1 VIAERQLII
10 KNIFLQSVLQWQAL
24 FVCLLATGFAL
35 GMPTEQEVDG
45 IIAMADENVRANMGG
60 AAAEK
65 YSKARPYNNFEG
77 IMMYPKFTKE

>member
-45 IIAMADENVRANMGG
+45 IIAMADEIVRANMGG

-65 YSKARPYNNFEG
+65 YSESLSARHVSR
-77 IMMYPKFTKE
+77 KFTKE